1 MVLPVSQKR
10 ATPTIHARNLN
21 ICCLHFVFQAMQ
33 KAMEGESVQK
43 FLLYSGHDSTRMLLV
58 FIVII
63 TIVILLFG

>member
-1 MVLPVSQKR
+1 
-10 ATPTIHARNLN
+10 
-21 ICCLHFVFQAMQ
+21 MQ

-63 TIVILLFG
+63 TIVICCLVDFSCFLILQVEEKSTKFLERYREKYQKI